1 MIYQI
6 LYGGTEKVAVL
17 AQYEAAEDTQD
28 PGADIS
34 LTTPDG
40 EEPVSAGA
48 GKMESGEVETAQPE
62 VGAVSHQEEA
72 DQTEGDKDEDG
83 GAAQEQPSAAPQ
95 KPAETDIPSPQD
107 GGHQEG
113 QESMPGEE
121 SLPEKVGFSEK
132 ETAAEQEG
140 RILFSET
147 QMVMTP
153 TASSG
158 AGALLPFA
166 FGVLVTLGITVL
178 LLWMRHRCPGGLA
191 RRTLG
196 GRGFLTA
203 SVHELGTRGEQQ
215 DAFCITGLE
224 TPESGVLAAVADGM
238 GGLVDSGQ
246 VSRSLIDALRGN
258 FATSDEMSPARRL
271 QILFR
276 QVLEQVENLRKGQ
289 TAQSGSTLVV
299 GLIQG
304 DGLSWLS
311 VGDSRIYLWRSGG
324 LIQLNRDHD
333 FSHDLTLLALQGD
346 MTLQEADQDPRRENL
361 TSFIGRGFPRKVEWN
376 PEPVSLC
383 PGDKVVL
390 MSDGVYRA
398 LSQEEMARCLQG
410 DASKAAR
417 ALRAAVTKKDLPQ
430 QDNFTAVILEKV

>member
-178 LLWMRHRCPGGLA
+178 LLWMRHRCPGGLCPA
-191 RRTLG
+191 DTRRPWIPHCQRPRVGNPGRTAGCILYYRPGDAGERRAGGGSGWYGRLG
-196 GRGFLTA
+196 GQW
-203 SVHELGTRGEQQ
+203 SGE
-215 DAFCITGLE
+215 
-224 TPESGVLAAVADGM
+224 PK
-238 GGLVDSGQ
+238 
-246 VSRSLIDALRGN
+246 
-258 FATSDEMSPARRL
+258 PYRR
-271 QILFR
+271 
-276 QVLEQVENLRKGQ
+276 
-289 TAQSGSTLVV
+289 A
-299 GLIQG
+299 
-304 DGLSWLS
+304 
-311 VGDSRIYLWRSGG
+311 
-324 LIQLNRDHD
+324 
-333 FSHDLTLLALQGD
+333 
-346 MTLQEADQDPRRENL
+346 
-361 TSFIGRGFPRKVEWN
+361 
-376 PEPVSLC
+376 
-383 PGDKVVL
+383 
-390 MSDGVYRA
+390 
-398 LSQEEMARCLQG
+398 
-410 DASKAAR
+410 
-417 ALRAAVTKKDLPQ
+417 
-430 QDNFTAVILEKV
+430 